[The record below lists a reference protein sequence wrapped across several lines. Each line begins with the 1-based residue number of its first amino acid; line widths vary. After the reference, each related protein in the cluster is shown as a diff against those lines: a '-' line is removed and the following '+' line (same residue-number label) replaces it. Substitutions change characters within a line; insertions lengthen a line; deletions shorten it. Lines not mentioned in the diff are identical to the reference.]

1 MTLTGEAPCMK
12 MGGASGRSVT
22 EALSRRYMD
31 GIVAA
36 GLNKLNYSYCP
47 GLPGAFKR
55 PSCFP
60 Q

>member
-12 MGGASGRSVT
+12 MGGAAGRSVT

-47 GLPGAFKR
+47 GPPGAFKR
-55 PSCFP
+55 P
-60 Q
+60 